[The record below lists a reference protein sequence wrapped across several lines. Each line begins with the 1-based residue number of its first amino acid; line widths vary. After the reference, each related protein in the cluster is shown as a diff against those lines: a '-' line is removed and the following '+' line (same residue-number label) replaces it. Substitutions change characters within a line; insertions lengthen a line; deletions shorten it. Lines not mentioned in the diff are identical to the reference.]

1 MQVVSP
7 MEDSVQI
14 RCPHCKGS
22 LREKARKLISGF
34 SRQCPRCEVVL
45 FFEESSSKSE
55 IKSALSAAKLLRR
68 ALLEQDVERPPRA
81 PYVFAR

>member
-1 MQVVSP
+1 

-14 RCPHCKGS
+14 RCPHCRGS

-45 FFEESSSKSE
+45 FFEESSSKPE
-55 IKSALSAAKLLRR
+55 IKSALSAARLLRR
-68 ALLEQDVERPPRA
+68 ALLEQEAERTPRA
-81 PYVFAR
+81 PYIFAR